1 MVKESIKS
9 GKALETFKEFVKAQ
23 GGNPAVVDDYS
34 LFEQA
39 KYEIN
44 VLATKSGYV
53 SKIDALTVGN
63 ASCILGAGREKL
75 TDSVDHAVGIVLA
88 KKVGDKVSEG
98 DVLATIYANKENVD
112 TEIKMLK
119 DAFIIENEA
128 KEMKLILKIVK

>member
-1 MVKESIKS
+1 MIEELI
-9 GKALETFKEFVKAQ
+9 E
-23 GGNPAVVDDYS
+23 
-34 LFEQA
+34 
-39 KYEIN
+39 
-44 VLATKSGYV
+44 
-53 SKIDALTVGN
+53 KIDALTVGN

-88 KKVGDKVSEG
+88 KKVGDKVSNC

-128 KEMKLILKIVK
+128 KEMKLILKIFK